1 MKKNEAMGWIVYIL
15 MLGIAAV
22 VGFVILRP
30 ELSSSNGGNLPMNSI
45 LYVII
50 MVVAG
55 ILLAAIFLELGHI
68 IGAKIGGYK
77 ITKVN
82 ILGIQFKR
90 EKNDKFHF
98 SFSFSF
104 DGLTGETAIAPND
117 KSKANPRHVIY
128 APLVIFLLE
137 AALCVVAI
145 VLGRTFNSDNA
156 KLGESLYVTGLILL
170 TIFVIV
176 NVYNIFPAA
185 LDSKNDGYLMTILN
199 NKTNVEAYNNLL
211 IAQEKMA
218 LGEDLPETPIYQE
231 VTDFTNSLNQVA
243 IYKALKEKDYAKALE
258 INEYSIASKAKVS
271 SKVYNNAVAQ
281 KLSIHLLTGDFE
293 ETKNEYV
300 SLPLDEKK
308 FIANLGTAPAVR
320 AYLLVS
326 GLIDESETESK
337 TALAHADKAIKDSG
351 EEKKDI
357 ELELIKESLSK
368 VAKAHADWDFSD
380 YSFEEKKEAKP
391 TEENKSE
398 DKPQD
403 ETPSDT
409 EEKK

>member
-15 MLGIAAV
+15 MLGIAAL

-30 ELSSSNGGNLPMNSI
+30 ELSTNGSSLPINSI
-45 LYVII
+45 LYVVI

-55 ILLAAIFLELGHI
+55 ILLSAILLEIGHI

-77 ITKVN
+77 IIKCNV
-82 ILGIQFKR
+82 LGMQFKK
-90 EKNDKFHF
+90 EKDEHMHF

-104 DGLTGETAIAPND
+104 DGLTGETAIAPKD
-117 KSKANPRHVIY
+117 GAKANPRHVIY
-128 APLVIFLLE
+128 APLVVFLLE
-137 AALCVVAI
+137 VATCVTLIVMGKAFYNDNPALWESMYVA
-145 VLGRTFNSDNA
+145 
-156 KLGESLYVTGLILL
+156 GLIIL
-170 TIFVIV
+170 TIFVLV

-218 LGEDLPETPIYQE
+218 LGQELPETPIYTE

-243 IYKALKEKDYAKALE
+243 VYKALKDKNYDKALE
-258 INEYSIASKAKVS
+258 INEYSISSKKTVS

-293 ETKNEYV
+293 TAKEEYV

-326 GLIDESETESK
+326 GLVDESETEAK
-337 TALAHADKAIKDSG
+337 AALGNADKAIKDSG

-357 ELELIKESLSK
+357 ELDLIKESLKK
-368 VAKAHADWDFSD
+368 VADAHPDWDFSD
-380 YSFEEKKEAKP
+380 YSFGEEKKETKNNEETP
-391 TEENKSE
+391 TEDKDETSSKE
-398 DKPQD
+398 DKKD
-403 ETPSDT
+403 
-409 EEKK
+409 